1 MAQVIEHSLQREFH
15 KPDFVQ
21 TLRRIAVS
29 QFVLLNYRKRWGLIY
44 SFATLAGILCMPG
57 IIFGA
62 DENSGYLFGLATIII
77 SLPLGSFMII
87 VGMYVLND
95 LIDSDLD
102 RTNGKGRPIPTGIV
116 TKGQACIFVFLT
128 NIFGVSLCFI
138 GNDITGAIISLG
150 LVAIG
155 IMYSA
160 PKLCLKDRFVVKT
173 LAIAVAMMLCVILGS
188 SSSWA
193 TTNVETRTSY
203 DQLLLT
209 IYIALMLGCMVF
221 ITSPFNDVAD
231 MKGDL
236 AAGRKTIPIVIG
248 AENTVRL
255 GIFIAAS
262 MIAAS
267 WLMFSLTPT
276 GWIMPLLVSAVS
288 ALTMVIMYKT
298 LRRLGDHDYARK
310 QHKKSMPLH
319 LMVQLALVVGA
330 LAFWL

>member
-21 TLRRIAVS
+21 TLKRIAVS

-62 DENSGYLFGLATIII
+62 GEDSEYVFGLATIII

-102 RTNGKGRPIPTGIV
+102 RTNGKSRPIPTGIV
-116 TKGQACIFVFLT
+116 TKAQAYIFVSLT
-128 NIFGVSLCFI
+128 NILGVSLCFI
-138 GNDITGAIISLG
+138 GNDMTGAIISLG

-155 IMYSA
+155 IMYSV

-173 LAIAVAMMLCVILGS
+173 LAIAVAMMLCVVLGS
-188 SSSWA
+188 SSLWV
-193 TTNVETRTSY
+193 TTNIETTTSY
-203 DQLLLT
+203 DQIILT
-209 IYIALMLGCMVF
+209 IYIAIMLGCMVF
-221 ITSPFNDVAD
+221 ITSPFNDIAD
-231 MKGDL
+231 IKGDL

-248 AENTVRL
+248 AENTVKV
-255 GIFIAAS
+255 GISIAAS
-262 MIAAS
+262 MIVVS

-298 LRRLGDHDYARK
+298 LRRLSDRDYARK

-330 LAFWL
+330 LALWL

>member
-128 NIFGVSLCFI
+128 NIFGVSSCFI

-330 LAFWL
+330 LALWL